1 MPPAIERTIYTEEE
15 LLSNDEILNE
25 PPPPYSEYP
34 LVTNSVVQNRHQAVN
49 SSNNYGQQIFTV
61 EFILRDSLDADEG

>member
-34 LVTNSVVQNRHQAVN
+34 LVTNSVVQNRHQA
-49 SSNNYGQQIFTV
+49 FTV